1 MKMIAIE
8 ESQDLSTIKVDELI
22 GSLQTFE
29 MALDDRPEKKHKNL
43 TFTSEESLN
52 EDSLLEALMNL
63 VSMWHFKSVQ
73 STKISQ

>member
-1 MKMIAIE
+1 
-8 ESQDLSTIKVDELI
+8 
-22 GSLQTFE
+22 

-52 EDSLLEALMNL
+52 EDRLLEALMNL

-73 STKISQ
+73 NFTVGTNVGNGKNVSD